1 VSDYSQGILSRD
13 SICIEINSTPRW
25 FLPILIEDYAH
36 HTAKRHEV
44 ELVDIILNR
53 ARELKQ
59 LLLAFVLDA
68 EGELATSLETYS
80 AAQLSKLSNAQHQDI
95 SWNDLV
101 IDMFLTEGK
110 LGEQTPIELFL
121 ENQPELSESDR
132 CLISSWQKTFTGL
145 FAVTQ
150 VLPDGFELMNWMT
163 AKHYIVKPNGL
174 QAQEKLAR
182 LKEGEI
188 VLTRIA
194 PMTDTNWMFSGP
206 LMLLGKLGKPKLAVA
221 IGNFKDHHK
230 NHLYSDAPELL
241 EEAWQSVERY
251 YQEFI
256 DFFGND
262 EITLSGYQL
271 DKKLAEFQDILT
283 QRRLEAAGID
293 RSKSLA
299 ELVEEVGISQNEMA
313 EAIEEMGVET
323 KMVAQMLDHQK
334 QAKMVMPKIQLPEQL
349 RKAEQLTILTH
360 PRWGQIF
367 LTNYQPFK
375 TLLET
380 GNWKD
385 TPDTEKLA
393 RQYLEDP
400 AINAYV
406 WYHLAHQYPNQLE
419 EVLRTVLGRP
429 NFSIKQDLDALL
441 KEFNK
446 PLKPDLPE
454 IASVPLHL
462 HNLFQEAL
470 LEVNKSKPKSKGKRK
485 AVTGFQR

>member
-1 VSDYSQGILSRD
+1 MLTYSK
-13 SICIEINSTPRW
+13 
-25 FLPILIEDYAH
+25 
-36 HTAKRHEV
+36 TAERHEV

-59 LLLAFVLDA
+59 SLLAFVLDA

-80 AAQLSKLSNAQHQDI
+80 AVQLSKLSNAQYQGI
-95 SWNDLV
+95 NRNDLV

-132 CLISSWQKTFTGL
+132 HLISGWQKTFTGL
-145 FAVTQ
+145 FGVTQ
-150 VLPDGFELMNWMT
+150 VLPGGFELMNWMT
-163 AKHYIVKPNGL
+163 AKHYIVKSNGL

-194 PMTDTNWMFSGP
+194 PLPDTSWMFSGP

-221 IGNFKDHHK
+221 IGNFKEHHK
-230 NHLYSDAPELL
+230 DYLYTDAPELL

-262 EITLSGYQL
+262 EITLPGYQL
-271 DKKLAEFQDILT
+271 DKKLAEFQDVLT
-283 QRRLEAAGID
+283 QRRLETAGID

-299 ELVEEVGISQNEMA
+299 ELIEEAGISQEEIT
-313 EAIEEMGVET
+313 EAIEEMGAEANTVT
-323 KMVAQMLDHQK
+323 QVFDHKK
-334 QAKMVMPKIQLPEQL
+334 QAKMVMSKIQLPEQL
-349 RKAEQLTILTH
+349 KKAEQLTILTH

-367 LTNYQPFK
+367 LTNYQSFK

-380 GNWKD
+380 GNWQD
-385 TPDTEKLA
+385 TPDIEKLV

-400 AINAYV
+400 AVNAYV
-406 WYHLAHQYPNQLE
+406 WYHLAHQYTTPLE
-419 EVLRTVLGRP
+419 EVLRTVLGHP
-429 NFSIKQDLDALL
+429 NFCIKQDLDALL

-470 LEVNKSKPKSKGKRK
+470 SEVNKSKPKSKGKRK
-485 AVTGFQR
+485 AVTGFQPY